1 MKSVDFF
8 PVSQLPTVSIL
19 YDWSKTCRQNTLC
32 FYEFPSLISIITF
45 AISLF
50 YLWFVYLLPLRCWYC
65 FIIICTERN
74 LSVNTSCALLV
85 WSYFY
90 FIIPHALF
98 VILEF
103 YFSFDHTLLFDFHF
117 FFFRDITII
126 LRLRATIYFF
136 ILLPNSFLIILISFL
151 FLPMGSCLST

>member
-1 MKSVDFF
+1 MKLVDFF

-19 YDWSKTCRQNTLC
+19 YDWSKICLQNTFC

-65 FIIICTERN
+65 FIIICTDRN

-90 FIIPHALF
+90 FIIPHAPF

-103 YFSFDHTLLFDFHF
+103 YLSFDHTLLFDFHF
-117 FFFRDITII
+117 LFRDIIII

-136 ILLPNSFLIILISFL
+136 ILPPNSFLIILISFL

>member
-90 FIIPHALF
+90 FIIPHAPF

-103 YFSFDHTLLFDFHF
+103 YLSFDHTLLFDFHF
-117 FFFRDITII
+117 FFRDIIII

-136 ILLPNSFLIILISFL
+136 ILPPNSFLIILISFL

>member
-117 FFFRDITII
+117 FFFSR
-126 LRLRATIYFF
+126 YFF
-136 ILLPNSFLIILISFL
+136 ILPPNSFLIILISFL

>member
-103 YFSFDHTLLFDFHF
+103 YFSFDHTLLFDFL
-117 FFFRDITII
+117 FFFRDIIII
-126 LRLRATIYFF
+126 LRLRTTIYFF
-136 ILLPNSFLIILISFL
+136 ILPPNSFLIILISFL